1 MRHKSLLTPTNWTAE
16 AVEWPAFLIRESWL
30 TARSETLEMAH
41 QCDKCRNEYRY
52 TLERCPHCAYP
63 GNYSNVV
70 IASSR
75 SEVDAVEQRYEKAVK
90 GAERRGCAP
99 QFEAFTQSLKDSVA
113 VMARPYADVERL
125 AEGGVQATYYDLVD
139 AGLKLPDGSLWEELR
154 RPADEVLFPTYR
166 EKIRFGALSTD
177 GVGVINYGHFWMTL
191 RTELIEHRTSIFDQ
205 NSVIF
210 VSEKRLKSAS
220 NALVGHRASWKN
232 RTKLAAAQLA
242 NYITVSTRADEFSSI
257 LLRQGATTVADR
269 FIEAQIWGPVS
280 VRTVEQVRFR
290 WSLVQRRTPR
300 SLLKNLSR
308 ALSKHSVTLVELS

>member
-1 MRHKSLLTPTNWTAE
+1 MT
-16 AVEWPAFLIRESWL
+16 
-30 TARSETLEMAH
+30 H
-41 QCDKCRNEYRY
+41 QCDKCQNEYRY
-52 TLERCPHCAYP
+52 TLERCPHCAHP

-75 SEVDAVEQRYEKAVK
+75 SDVDAVEQRYEKAVK

-99 QFEAFTQSLKDSVA
+99 QFEAFTKSLEDSVT
-113 VMARPYADVERL
+113 VMARSYADIDRL

-139 AGLKLPDGSLWEELR
+139 AGLTLPDGSLWEELR

-191 RTELIEHRTSIFDQ
+191 RTQLIAHRTSVFDQ
-205 NSVIF
+205 NSVTF
-210 VSEKRLKSAS
+210 VSERKLKSAS
-220 NALVGHRASWKN
+220 SALVGHRASWKT

-242 NYITVSTRADEFSSI
+242 DCITVSTETDEFSSI
-257 LLRQGATTVADR
+257 LLRQGATTATDR
-269 FIEAQIWGPVS
+269 FIEAQVWGPVT
-280 VRTVEQVRFR
+280 VRTIEQVRFR
-290 WSLVQRRTPR
+290 WSLVQKRTPR

-308 ALSKHSVTLVELS
+308 TLSKHGVTLVELS